1 MSLRILADD
10 LTGALDAAAPFASED
25 RPVRLLLGESRAGAD
40 KLTLSTESRDM
51 SEAQAMAA
59 ISAAFARLRPTA
71 PPSTMWF
78 KKVDSVLRGHP
89 IAETL
94 TLARLGGFQRCVFA
108 PAFPEMG
115 RITRQGCQMVRD
127 GTKGWQVLPPGD
139 LRLAIDRIAPA
150 LAPGI
155 EVVICDAESQSD
167 LVEAVRPWREQSDV
181 LWAGTRGLAEALA
194 AKVVSVK
201 RPPIGLFVLGTS
213 HPVTRAQERRLNG
226 LVKLASGSIPL
237 QPSSSAPLIID
248 PVPVCRTG
256 EETRAALDS
265 ILRQLQAPQD
275 GSAIFVTGGECQAIL
290 LAATEAKAAICLGEI
305 RPGLPLCRIIGG
317 GLDGTVM
324 VSKSGGFGDPDLL
337 RGLLGR

>member
-10 LTGALDAAAPFASED
+10 LTGALDAAAPFASEN
-25 RPVRLLLGESRAGAD
+25 RPVRLLLGESGTGAD
-40 KLTLSTESRDM
+40 KLAFSTESRDM

-115 RITRQGCQMVRD
+115 RITRHGFQMVRD
-127 GTKGWQVLPPGD
+127 GTTGWQVLPPGD
-139 LRLAIDRIAPA
+139 LRRAMDKIAPA
-150 LAPGI
+150 VAPGI
-155 EVVICDAESQSD
+155 EVVICDAESQSE
-167 LVEAVRPWREQSDV
+167 LIEAIRPWRSQPDV

-194 AKVVSVK
+194 AEVVPVK

-213 HPVTRAQERRLNG
+213 HPITRGQARKLTG
-226 LVKLASGSIPL
+226 LVASARRTLPI
-237 QPSSSAPLIID
+237 QPSSSAPLLID
-248 PVPVCRTG
+248 PVPECRTG
-256 EETRAALDS
+256 DETRTKLGT
-265 ILRQLQAPQD
+265 ILRRLQPPQD
-275 GSAIFVTGGECQAIL
+275 GSAIFVTGGACQAVL
-290 LAATEAKAAICLGEI
+290 LAATEAKGAICIGEI
-305 RPGLPLCRIIGG
+305 MPGLPLCIILGG
-317 GLDGTVM
+317 RLDGTLM
-324 VSKSGGFGDPDLL
+324 VSKSGGFGGPDLL
-337 RGLLGR
+337 QALLAC